1 MSNTKLVNLRE
12 TSVSLFYL
20 FVLPVVFTLFGAT
33 RPSRYGKPAVCFSLL
48 WANAKHCFSASL
60 FLQNFRTSFL
70 NVGEIGDSYIITP
83 HGTLEIRDAI
93 FVNEGSLVGV
103 QFDVNGTLKM
113 DEFPCSQ
120 GFESYIQVSTFAL
133 MRQPHNAWL
142 WGYAF
147 DKYGNPIANFCGTD
161 ILDGFANFIPF
172 LERKYLKK

>member
-1 MSNTKLVNLRE
+1 M
-12 TSVSLFYL
+12 
-20 FVLPVVFTLFGAT
+20 
-33 RPSRYGKPAVCFSLL
+33 
-48 WANAKHCFSASL
+48 
-60 FLQNFRTSFL
+60 
-70 NVGEIGDSYIITP
+70 GEIGDSYIITP
-83 HGTLEIRDAI
+83 HGTLDIRDAI

-113 DEFPCSQ
+113 DEYPCSQ
-120 GFESYIQVSTFAL
+120 GFESDIQVSTFAL

-147 DKYGNPIANFCGTD
+147 DKYGNPVANFCGTD